1 MKIFRKWILKWLQKA
16 HEENDRDQKMRAVEE
31 PMHPGYGTISS
42 ANNYATHKEDVPLR
56 MHFNVMPASGGVVIS
71 INNYDRKSGRHIEN
85 LHVIHDDED
94 IATNIGQI
102 VSLELLKSQ

>member
-1 MKIFRKWILKWLQKA
+1 MKIFRKWLLKWVQKA
-16 HEENDRDQKMRAVEE
+16 HEENDREAKLAVPEE
-31 PMHPGYGTISS
+31 PMRANYGTIASGS
-42 ANNYATHKEDVPLR
+42 NYATSKEDVPMR
-56 MHFNVMPASGGVVIS
+56 MNFNVMPAMGGVVIS
-71 INNYDRKSGRHIEN
+71 INNYDRKTGRHTEN